1 MGVDFVWVKTSEKKF
16 FLKLT
21 MLPLQ
26 NDIKRNSSLEAF
38 MKDNINERY
47 KVYVKKP
54 GSMKRS
60 LENFNKITEKNYSVF
75 REVVEDHSDIGK
87 AAIVIMA
94 TNLASHIMKAAN
106 DESKPKARRI
116 YEIAGIIAPMY
127 EMFYDRLT
135 RETIEGLE
143 GEIEWRSA

>member
-1 MGVDFVWVKTSEKKF
+1 
-16 FLKLT
+16 
-21 MLPLQ
+21 
-26 NDIKRNSSLEAF
+26 